1 MIQTSLRIGACAV
14 LVASLSGC
22 AGISRLQAVATPNEL
37 YSLTPKSTFA
47 ANLPR
52 IDQQIVVEEPSA
64 TAAVSTDQIAV
75 QPTALRV
82 QYLPRV
88 RWVDRAP
95 LIVQSLLI
103 ESFENTNRVP
113 AVGSSA
119 IGLRADYYIATDIR
133 EFQAIVPP
141 DAGPDAQLQV
151 DVRLNIKLIDAEEDR
166 IIGSRSFSE
175 RSVAVSDDPAVVAA
189 AFDEALGDAMRDSVE
204 WSIREIHAHATAREE
219 REARARRPAV
229 RPSRATD
236 PVVEPEPS
244 EPSNSQ
250 DDG

>member
-1 MIQTSLRIGACAV
+1 VILTVFRLSVCAILIAGLSACAG
-14 LVASLSGC
+14 LN
-22 AGISRLQAVATPNEL
+22 RLQSVATPNEL
-37 YSLTPKSTFA
+37 YSLTPKSTFST
-47 ANLPR
+47 NLPR
-52 IDQQIVVEEPSA
+52 LNQQIVVEQPSA

-82 QYLPRV
+82 QYLPAV

-133 EFQAIVPP
+133 EFQAILPP
-141 DAGPDAQLQV
+141 DAGPDDPLLV

-166 IIGSRSFSE
+166 IIGSRSFGE
-175 RSVAVSDDPAVVAA
+175 RVPTVTDEPADVAQ
-189 AFDEALGDAMRDSVE
+189 AFDEALGGTMRDAIE

-219 REARARRPAV
+219 REARARRPAP
-229 RPSRATD
+229 RPSPVED
-236 PVVEPEPS
+236 PVSEPDTPEPS
-244 EPSNSQ
+244 Q
-250 DDG
+250 TDG

>member
-1 MIQTSLRIGACAV
+1 MIQPILRIGACAV
-14 LVASLSGC
+14 LVASLSAC
-22 AGISRLQAVATPNEL
+22 AGISRLQSVATPNEL
-37 YSLTPKSTFA
+37 YSLTPKSTFTS
-47 ANLPR
+47 NLPR
-52 IDQQIVVEEPSA
+52 IDQQIVVEEPTA

-175 RSVAVSDDPAVVAA
+175 RAVAETDDPAVVAA
-189 AFDEALGDAMRDSVE
+189 AFDEALGDAMRDSIE

-229 RPSRATD
+229 RPSRADD
-236 PVVEPEPS
+236 PVVEPEAS
-244 EPSNSQ
+244 EPAASQ